1 MGEGNGSVERII
13 HSDGSQDVVIK
24 PPAAG
29 RKMVQVNP
37 FDRGGEWSGITDP
50 QVKADVLME
59 EVVRLSNENSSYRAA
74 ASTMANMAL
83 CFAQILVDHGVQ
95 VSGDREVTVPRWLSD
110 KMMGLAIT
118 VRANPGEDI
127 VVSIRERGRV
137 ETKVA
142 YEE

>member
-1 MGEGNGSVERII
+1 MSSNGSVERIV
-13 HSDGSQDVVIK
+13 HPDGSSDIVIR
-24 PPAAG
+24 PPVAG
-29 RKMVQVNP
+29 QKRVQVNP
-37 FDRGGEWSGITDP
+37 FDRGGDWSHTTDP
-50 QVKADVLME
+50 SLKADMLME
-59 EVVRLSNENSSYRAA
+59 EVVRLHNENSSYRAA

-127 VVSIRERGRV
+127 VVSIRERDRV